1 MRVLNSIKQ
10 FFFVTLRIWKY
21 QILSD
26 CKNVT
31 GKPLLFQ
38 PLLLVG
44 NGKISFGSKV
54 QIGVVAS
61 PNCYSHYAYLEA
73 RNQDSEIK
81 IGNNVSINNGFS
93 ATAFSKI
100 EIGDNVLIGI
110 NCSIIDNDGH
120 NTAVEERHTGEPKSA
135 DVYIH
140 ENVFLGD
147 NVTLLKGVTI
157 GKNSVIGSGSIVTA
171 NIPENVIAAGNSARV
186 IRNL

>member
-1 MRVLNSIKQ
+1 MNLIK
-10 FFFVTLRIWKY
+10 FLFVTLRIWKF
-21 QILSD
+21 QMLSD
-26 CKNVT
+26 CKNVI
-31 GKPLLFQ
+31 GKPMLFQ

-44 NGKISFGSKV
+44 KGKISFGNKV

-61 PNCYSHYAYLEA
+61 PNYYSHYVYLDA
-73 RNQDSEIK
+73 RNPDSEIK

-100 EIGDNVLIGI
+100 EIGDNVLIGV

-120 NTAVEERHTGEPKSA
+120 STVMVERHTSEPKSA
-135 DVYIH
+135 QVYIH

-157 GKNSVIGSGSIVTA
+157 GKNSVIGNGSLVTG
-171 NIPENVIAAGNSARV
+171 NIPENVIAAGNPARV